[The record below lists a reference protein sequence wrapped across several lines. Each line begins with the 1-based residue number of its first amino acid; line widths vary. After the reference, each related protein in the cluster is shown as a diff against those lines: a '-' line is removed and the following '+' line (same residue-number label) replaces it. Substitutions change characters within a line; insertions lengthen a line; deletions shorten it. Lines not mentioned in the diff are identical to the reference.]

1 MHWDILDKKRTDFLP
16 SCRFT
21 KAQGF
26 YLAGGTGLA
35 LQIGHRDSIDFD
47 FFTEKDIVPDEV
59 FAQLKVETQGRN
71 LTIVQKEKNT
81 LSVIVDQEIKL
92 SFFGYHYPLLF
103 PLVDSPSF
111 SIASVRDIA
120 AMKLSAITS
129 RSLEK
134 DYVDLYYILQ
144 TCSLANILGDAKQKF
159 PELDQSVILKA
170 LVYFDDVEQEHI
182 LFKHGYALEF
192 AVVKEFLRNKVKA
205 LLTA

>member
-1 MHWDILDKKRTDFLP
+1 MHWDILDQQRTDFLP
-16 SCRFT
+16 SCAFT

-47 FFTEKDIVPDEV
+47 FFTQGDIIPDEV
-59 FAQLKVETQGRN
+59 FASLASAADGHKF
-71 LTIVQKEKNT
+71 TIIQKEKNT
-81 LSVIVDQEIKL
+81 LSVVVDDTITL

-103 PLVDSPSF
+103 PLIESSAF
-111 SIASVRDIA
+111 SIASVRDIG

-144 TCSLANILGDAKQKF
+144 TCSLADMLGDAKQKF

-182 LFKHGYALEF
+182 LFKNGYARELT
-192 AVVKEFLRNKVKA
+192 VVKAFLRDKVKA
-205 LLTA
+205 LLAP

>member
-16 SCRFT
+16 SCTFT

-26 YLAGGTGLA
+26 YLAGGTALA

-47 FFTEKDIVPDEV
+47 FFAQKDIVPDEV
-59 FAQLKVETQGRN
+59 FALLVSAAAGHKF
-71 LTIVQKEKNT
+71 TITQKEKNT
-81 LSVIVDQEIKL
+81 LSVVVDDTIKL
-92 SFFGYHYPLLF
+92 SFFGYQYPLLF
-103 PLVDSPSF
+103 PLIESPAF

-129 RSLEK
+129 RSLLK

-144 TCSLANILGDAKQKF
+144 THSLVYILADAKQKF

-170 LVYFDDVEQEHI
+170 LVYFNDVVQEHI
-182 LFKHGYALEF
+182 LFKHGYAREF
-192 AVVKEFLRNKVKA
+192 PVVKEFLRNEVKA